1 MSKLLSKLEKISRG
15 SSTPL
20 GFGAA
25 SRIEKTPSM
34 ALVGLLTQN
43 YSQGVSRL
51 VKVDAD
57 GALFTGEDM
66 DVKIAGSAGN
76 LKKVPWGIRV
86 NELDS
91 DRANRLIDEGCDFF
105 VTNPERIMVDAIMDD
120 KAAYLLSLPPGPEE
134 SLLRT
139 IEDLPVDAVYMS
151 LNPWESRLTLEHL
164 INISSA
170 RTMFD
175 KYLLV
180 EVPATLS
187 YKELESLRDVGVDA
201 LGVDAGRSSE
211 KVLTSLKEKLFS
223 LPRQRKSRPE
233 KLSAFIPQGVHSQ
246 SVSPYEEDDED

>member
-1 MSKLLSKLEKISRG
+1 MSKLLSKLERISKG

-34 ALVGLLTQN
+34 VLVGLLTQN

-51 VKVDAD
+51 AKVDAD
-57 GALFTGEDM
+57 GALFTGENLDA
-66 DVKIAGSAGN
+66 KIAGLAGN
-76 LKKVPWGIRV
+76 LKEVPWGIRV

-91 DRANRLIDEGCDFF
+91 DRANRLIDAGCDFF
-105 VTNPERIMVDAIMDD
+105 VTSPETIMVDAIMDD

-134 SLLRT
+134 ILLRA

-180 EVPATLS
+180 EVSATLS
-187 YKELESLRDVGVDA
+187 YKELASLRDVGVDA
-201 LGVDAGRSSE
+201 LVVDAGRSSE
-211 KVLTSLKEKLFS
+211 KVLTSLKEKLFG
-223 LPRQRKSRPE
+223 LPRQRKSRSE
-233 KLSAFIPQGVHSQ
+233 KLSAIIPRGVDSQ
-246 SVSPYEEDDED
+246 STSTYEEEDED